1 MNWIT
6 TTAAAKELNIT
17 PRYMRM
23 MCAGK
28 RPRISQIKRVHR
40 KGGRWKVKLTAS
52 LHSVENAT
60 TLQ

>member
-23 MCAGK
+23 MCAGE

-40 KGGRWKVKLTAS
+40 KGGRWKVKLN
-52 LHSVENAT
+52 VEKQHTHDN
-60 TLQ
+60 